1 MQAKARTFF
10 QSCFFLLSTAMLPA
24 NLQANAEPLPV
35 FVSIAP
41 QKWLVE
47 QLGGDFINTHVLL
60 DKGQEP
66 HTYQPSPEKITL
78 LFRSRLYFTIGMQ
91 FEREIIR
98 KIGNN
103 ESSGSGLQFIDVTT
117 GIKRIPMV
125 AHHHHEKEEE
135 DHEGHDQH
143 RHEEAE
149 QAREHADPHIWLDPR
164 NVEKMASAM
173 TEALATADPKHAGA
187 YQQNLQALKDR
198 LTRLHRELGQQL
210 APFRG
215 ATFFV
220 FHPAFGY
227 FAHAYDLHQEAVEI
241 EGKAPSPKQLYALVK
256 KARAD
261 KVRMLFV
268 QPQFDR
274 KNAQIVAQAIKG
286 ELMELDPLAE
296 DVEQNLRRMA
306 EAMQTALT
314 PRQAP
319 KRYSP

>member
-1 MQAKARTFF
+1 
-10 QSCFFLLSTAMLPA
+10 MLPA
-24 NLQANAEPLPV
+24 NLPAKTEPLPV
-35 FVSIAP
+35 FVSIGP

-47 QLGGDFINTHVLL
+47 QLGGDFVSTHVLL

-66 HTYQPSPEKITL
+66 HTYQPSPEKMTL
-78 LFRSRLYFTIGMQ
+78 LFRSRLYFTVGMQ
-91 FEREIIR
+91 FEREIVR

-117 GIKRIPMV
+117 GIKRIPMA
-125 AHHHHEKEEE
+125 AHHHEE
-135 DHEGHDQH
+135 EGHDRH

-149 QAREHADPHIWLDPR
+149 QDQEHADPHIWLDPR
-164 NVEKMASAM
+164 NLKKIASAM
-173 TEALATADPKHAGA
+173 TEALVTADPKHAGA
-187 YQQNLQALKDR
+187 YQQNLQTLKES
-198 LTRLHRELGQQL
+198 LTRLHLELGQQL

-227 FAHAYDLHQEAVEI
+227 FAHAYHLHQEAVEI

-256 KARAD
+256 KAKAD
-261 KVRMLFV
+261 KVKILFV

-274 KNAQIVAQAIKG
+274 KNALIVAQAIKG

-296 DVEQNLRRMA
+296 DIEQNLRRMA
-306 EAMQTALT
+306 KAMQTALT
-314 PRQAP
+314 PR
-319 KRYSP
+319 